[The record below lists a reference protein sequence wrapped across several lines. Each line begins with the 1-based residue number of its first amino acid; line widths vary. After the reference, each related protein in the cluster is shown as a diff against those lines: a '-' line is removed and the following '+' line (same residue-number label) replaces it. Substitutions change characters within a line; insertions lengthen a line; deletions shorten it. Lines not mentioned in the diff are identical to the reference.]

1 MKTLFAQR
9 QPTRTS
15 AFASPQSTRTS
26 SFAPRPFATPT
37 PQGGTSAPSQEPY
50 EREAERVAGQVMRS
64 ARSGDGAASPPAALA
79 GTSMPK
85 PAVSYSGSGGRALPE
100 PIRHR
105 LGQSL
110 GADLGSVRVHTDA
123 RADRLN
129 RSLDSNAATVGGN
142 IFFRHG
148 EYQPESRAGQELIAH
163 EAVHTV
169 HQGAVEQS
177 GGGDAGASIGLR
189 QSPLCGPQ
197 RSGGEKKKGF
207 WDIAREFFDQM
218 HQGTPEGLEEESAS
232 PPVAQQPAPKKS
244 AAAKPAETKEERR
257 ARQKAEQKAEQNRRA
272 RQSYE
277 DRAKFKA
284 EQERKAK
291 ENRDKKKEK
300 QAEKQRKEEEKTENA
315 RKEKEREEAKHAAA
329 LEIEKENPT
338 YLGVTKAEYGK
349 VRAKTRLQLKDG
361 LVHETAEHVSGKA
374 EDKSEWKGR
383 ALPGRHFDAEA
394 QNFQEIDERLQRHMR
409 KKDSERTSW
418 MVS

>member
-1 MKTLFAQR
+1 MNTIFAQR

-15 AFASPQSTRTS
+15 AFASPQSTRPS

-37 PQGGTSAPSQEPY
+37 PQGGADAPSQEPY

-79 GTSMPK
+79 GTAVPK

-177 GGGDAGASIGLR
+177 GGGDAGATIGLR

-197 RSGGEKKKGF
+197 RGGNKQTKKKTE
-207 WDIAREFFDQM
+207 A
-218 HQGTPEGLEEESAS
+218 
-232 PPVAQQPAPKKS
+232 K
-244 AAAKPAETKEERR
+244 AAKQARKQKEQADTVRNILTYQPNTKPEDAQAFAARGERVR
-257 ARQKAEQKAEQNRRA
+257 GHASGMKGSGQNTA
-272 RQSYE
+272 TTK
-277 DRAKFKA
+277 DLAKFNA
-284 EQERKAK
+284 Q
-291 ENRDKKKEK
+291 NKKK
-300 QAEKQRKEEEKTENA
+300 
-315 RKEKEREEAKHAAA
+315 
-329 LEIEKENPT
+329 
-338 YLGVTKAEYGK
+338 
-349 VRAKTRLQLKDG
+349 
-361 LVHETAEHVSGKA
+361 
-374 EDKSEWKGR
+374 
-383 ALPGRHFDAEA
+383 
-394 QNFQEIDERLQRHMR
+394 
-409 KKDSERTSW
+409 
-418 MVS
+418 